1 MGRDR
6 TLPTRFGMV
15 HPRWRTPAFATGVV
29 AVVSLLLFV
38 GSNFLG
44 SINTILS
51 DAISS
56 IGLQIAFYYSLA
68 GIAVVVAYRRLIFR
82 SVRNFVFI
90 GVWPLVGAI
99 FMVWIF
105 IESIPSLGLT
115 VDLIGLGAL
124 AVGLVPMGV
133 YWAKGSAYF
142 ERRPLELAGEG
153 VGPVGAA
160 VGP

>member
-6 TLPTRFGMV
+6 TLPLRFGMV
-15 HPRWRTPAFATGVV
+15 HPQWRTPAFATAVV
-29 AVVSLLLFV
+29 ACVSLVLFI

-56 IGLQIAFYYSLA
+56 IGLQIAFYYALA
-68 GIAVVVAYRRLIFR
+68 GLAVVVAYRRHIFR
-82 SVRNFVFI
+82 SVGNLIFI
-90 GVWPLVGAI
+90 GLWPSVGAI

-124 AVGLVPMGV
+124 AAGLIPMAY
-133 YWAKGSAYF
+133 YWVKGSPYF
-142 ERRPLELAGEG
+142 ARRPLELAEEA
-153 VGPVGAA
+153 GPIGTPG
-160 VGP
+160 GP